1 MRACVHRGTHEIG
14 GSCIEVEHQG
24 WTLVLDMG
32 LPLEAR
38 PHEKAPV
45 PNVRAFHA
53 RDRSRVAVLLSHGHP
68 DHYGLI
74 GTAPSDVPVYLGEA
88 TQRILREAQFFAPIG
103 ADINAAGHLRDRQPT
118 EFGPFTIT
126 PYLVDHSAFDSY
138 ALLVEAGGRRL
149 MYSGDIR
156 ATGRK
161 AGLFDR
167 FLADPPGG
175 VDVLLLEGTSIGR
188 EPAARTLSEHDVE
201 QRCVELFRDTDEMV
215 LACYSG
221 QNIDRLVTL
230 HRAARRSG
238 RRLVLDLYAAEV
250 ARATGRPETIPQG
263 DWDSVG
269 VYVPRSQRVRV
280 KQTAQF
286 ERVDRVR
293 ARRIYPEDLAGQAS
307 QLVMTFRSSMCSEL
321 EAAEC
326 LDGAHAIWSMWPGYL
341 DQPSSRPLLTWLEE
355 RGIPL
360 TLLHASGHA
369 SPDDL
374 RRYAAAVA
382 AKQVVL
388 VHTCHPERFAPLVDN
403 VQTRQDGEWWEI

>member
-1 MRACVHRGTHEIG
+1 VRACVHRGTHEIG
-14 GSCIEVEHQG
+14 GSCVEVEHQG

-38 PHEKAPV
+38 PDGKVPAPAI
-45 PNVRAFHA
+45 RAFRA

-74 GTAPSDVPVYLGEA
+74 GTVPSDVAVFLGEA
-88 TQRILREAQFFAPIG
+88 TQRIVREAQFFSPIG
-103 ADINAAGHLRDRQPT
+103 ADIDAVGHLRDRRPI
-118 EFGPFTIT
+118 EFGPFTVT

-138 ALLVEAGGRRL
+138 GLLVEAGGRRL

-161 AGLFDR
+161 AALFDR

-188 EPAARTLSEHDVE
+188 DPAAPTLSEQDVE
-201 QRCVELFRDTDEMV
+201 ERCLELFRDTDGMV

-221 QNIDRLVTL
+221 QNIDRMVTL

-269 VYVPRSQRVRV
+269 VYVPRSQRIRV
-280 KQTAQF
+280 KQTTQF
-286 ERVDRVR
+286 DRVDRVR
-293 ARRIYPEDLAGQAS
+293 ARRLYPEDLAGQAS
-307 QLVMTFRSSMCSEL
+307 QLVMTFRSSMRSEL
-321 EAAEC
+321 GAGC
-326 LDGAHAIWSMWPGYL
+326 LGGAHAIWSMWPGYL
-341 DQPSSRPLLTWLEE
+341 DQASSRPLLTWLGEK
-355 RGIPL
+355 GIPL
-360 TLLHASGHA
+360 TILHASGHA
-369 SPDDL
+369 TPDDL

-382 AKQVVL
+382 PEQVVP
-388 VHTCHPERFAPLVDN
+388 VHTCHPERFAPLVEN